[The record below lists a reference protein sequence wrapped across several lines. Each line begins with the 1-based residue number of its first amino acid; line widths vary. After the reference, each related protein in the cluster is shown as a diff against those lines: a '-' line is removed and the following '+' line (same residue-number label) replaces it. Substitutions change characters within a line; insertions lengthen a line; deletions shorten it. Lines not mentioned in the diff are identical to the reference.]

1 MIPVASVV
9 WEGDQITAVIESE
22 PRVEGPYRARLDIQ
36 VTGRSR
42 LSFRQIGVE

>member
-1 MIPVASVV
+1 MASVV

-22 PRVEGPYRARLDIQ
+22 PRVEGPYTARLDIR

-42 LSFRQIGVE
+42 LSYRQIEVE